1 MVRPVDIETT
11 ALGAAYAA
19 GLAVGV
25 WTKEQIIEQGA
36 VQEAPTVFHS
46 QITDDER
53 NKRCLSWNKAV
64 ERSFGLA
71 ELDF

>member
-1 MVRPVDIETT
+1 MLRPADIETT

-25 WTKEQIIEQGA
+25 WTEETIFA
-36 VQEAPTVFHS
+36 SSEANSKVTMFYPRTS
-46 QITDDER
+46 EEER
-53 NKRCLSWNKAV
+53 ESRYKSWNLAV

-71 ELDF
+71 NLA

>member
-1 MVRPVDIETT
+1 MVRPIDIETT

-19 GLAVGV
+19 GISVGV
-25 WTKEQIIEQGA
+25 WTMEQIVEQGA
-36 VQEAPTVFHS
+36 VQATPTTFHS

-53 NKRCLSWNKAV
+53 EKRCSSWNKAV

-71 ELDF
+71 DLEF

>member
-1 MVRPVDIETT
+1 LRPADIETT

-25 WTKEQIIEQGA
+25 WTEETIFA
-36 VQEAPTVFHS
+36 SSEAKS
-46 QITDDER
+46 SITIFYPQTSEEER
-53 NKRCLSWNKAV
+53 ENRYKSWSLAV

-71 ELDF
+71 NLA